1 MQMLVNIGLLCII
14 QTEICIKKLKDK
26 KSEKKL
32 GCEFIRI
39 NPDTKDHNEYVEFGK
54 IINYINKS
62 NENLTKEST
71 RNFLIDNLTKILPKI
86 KFKSNH
92 SIKSRAL
99 KYVNKVILPTLWNMQ
114 TYCLGCKKHS
124 NNIGSKK

>member
-1 MQMLVNIGLLCII
+1 MLVNIGLLCII

-32 GCEFIRI
+32 GWESIRI